1 MGLKINIVS
10 PGRFHVCD
18 LARELDKNGWDV
30 RFYSFVPT
38 SRTKKFGLP
47 AKCNKTV
54 LPFVLP
60 FLFLQ
65 KYIKKEWTRQLRIY
79 MQDVITGIY
88 MRRCDVLIAM
98 SGDFV
103 HTVEKAKKHGA
114 TIILERGSKH
124 VLEQKRVLES
134 IPSLKGTKPVPD
146 ANVRREL
153 QDYKNADYIA
163 VASKHVYNSFVKQHF
178 DEKKLFINPYG
189 VDLSMFHPESD
200 IKKEFDVI
208 MVGNWCYRKGC
219 DLIVD
224 AIKKSEYKFLHVGS
238 IGDLPFPEDDTRFT
252 HIDAVNQSDLIN
264 YYSKAKVFVF
274 PSREDGFGMVLSQ
287 AVACNLPVAGSRDC
301 GAPDLKSMVEMP
313 KYIKIIDDYTSE
325 SVLAAIDDSL
335 KAYDNLKGQ
344 VYAGDVVEE
353 LTWKAYGIRYSN
365 FLNNVLGGVNLAIR
379 SLNYK
384 FDVIMVGGWS
394 YRKGCDLIEAA
405 IRKTN
410 YSFLHV
416 GGIVDL
422 AFPTGGQFTHIP
434 PVDQKKLV
442 RYYNK
447 AKVFLL
453 PSREEGLAMVQAQA
467 IACNLPLIGSK
478 DSGAKDLQSMVQQPQ
493 FVTIVKDYTVEAVS
507 ASIAEALAKY
517 ELLTGS
523 SYAGDAIANLTWAS
537 YGKRYSDFLHKITR
551 Q

>member
-18 LARELDKNGWDV
+18 LARELNKNGWDV

-38 SRTKKFGLP
+38 HRTKKFGLP

-65 KYIKKEWTRQLRIY
+65 KYIKKEWARQLRIY

-103 HTVEKAKKHGA
+103 HTVENAKKHGT

-124 VLEQKRVLES
+124 ILEQKRVLES
-134 IPSLKGTKPVPD
+134 IPSLKGSKPVPD

-163 VASKHVYNSFVKQHF
+163 VASKHVYESFVKQCF
-178 DEKKLFINPYG
+178 DTSKLFVNPYG
-189 VDLSMFHPESD
+189 VDLSMFHPMD
-200 IKKEFDVI
+200 NVKKE
-208 MVGNWCYRKGC
+208 Y
-219 DLIVD
+219 
-224 AIKKSEYKFLHVGS
+224 
-238 IGDLPFPEDDTRFT
+238 
-252 HIDAVNQSDLIN
+252 
-264 YYSKAKVFVF
+264 
-274 PSREDGFGMVLSQ
+274 
-287 AVACNLPVAGSRDC
+287 
-301 GAPDLKSMVEMP
+301 
-313 KYIKIIDDYTSE
+313 
-325 SVLAAIDDSL
+325 
-335 KAYDNLKGQ
+335 
-344 VYAGDVVEE
+344 
-353 LTWKAYGIRYSN
+353 
-365 FLNNVLGGVNLAIR
+365 
-379 SLNYK
+379 
-384 FDVIMVGGWS
+384 DVIMVGGWS

-405 IRKTN
+405 VRNTN
-410 YSFLHV
+410 YRFLHV

-422 AFPTGGQFTHIP
+422 PFPKGEQFTHIP
-434 PVDQKKLV
+434 PVDQKELV
-442 RYYNK
+442 KYYNK

-467 IACNLPLIGSK
+467 IACNLPLVGSK
-478 DSGAKDLQSMVQQPQ
+478 DSGAEDLQAMVQQPQ
-493 FVTIVKDYTVEAVS
+493 FITIIKDYSADAVMEAVD
-507 ASIAEALAKY
+507 EALEKY
-517 ELLTGS
+517 KLLGNEP
-523 SYAGDAIANLTWAS
+523 YVGDAVANLTWTS